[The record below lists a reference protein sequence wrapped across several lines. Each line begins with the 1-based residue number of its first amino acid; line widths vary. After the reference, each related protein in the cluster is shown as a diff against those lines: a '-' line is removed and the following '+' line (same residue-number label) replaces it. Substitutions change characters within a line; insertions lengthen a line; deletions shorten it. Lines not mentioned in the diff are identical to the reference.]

1 MNSNTNK
8 KNTSFLEE
16 INLPKDL
23 KKLKEKDLAHLCN
36 EVREFMIDKVSKEFN
51 LTKYQ
56 ILILTWLEGILIGV
70 LLCNFVF

>member
-1 MNSNTNK
+1 MNK
-8 KNTSFLEE
+8 FFKWHE
-16 INLPKDL
+16 D
-23 KKLKEKDLAHLCN
+23 
-36 EVREFMIDKVSKEFN
+36 MIDKVSKELN

>member
-1 MNSNTNK
+1 MNK
-8 KNTSFLEE
+8 FFKWHEE
-16 INLPKDL
+16 
-23 KKLKEKDLAHLCN
+23 
-36 EVREFMIDKVSKEFN
+36 MIDSVSKEFN